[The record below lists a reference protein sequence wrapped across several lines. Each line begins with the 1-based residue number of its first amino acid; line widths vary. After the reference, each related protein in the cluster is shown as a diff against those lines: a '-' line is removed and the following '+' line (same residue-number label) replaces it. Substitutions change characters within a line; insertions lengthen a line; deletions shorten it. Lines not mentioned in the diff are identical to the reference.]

1 MGTKSQISLAF
12 GHITSQQPEP
22 SQTRGLLKHRLGFPD
37 PIPLPRC
44 PLGIF
49 SEGNKRATKQKHV
62 RGNCCRVCVNS
73 LFTETCRG
81 TDSNRYLLRDQI
93 LSLARLPIS
102 PPRLKSNANNATSAM
117 IANNFR
123 WPEPDQTGRASLS
136 RDRFST
142 WFQIYEQLSVPRCH
156 PVGLPSDLDAQPPIG
171 RIPQST

>member
-1 MGTKSQISLAF
+1 MCVQAFSILHRANFSHSGAIMALKPYSEQIHIRLLF
-12 GHITSQQPEP
+12 GYLCNTLTP
-22 SQTRGLLKHRLGFPD
+22 
-37 PIPLPRC
+37 
-44 PLGIF
+44 
-49 SEGNKRATKQKHV
+49 V
-62 RGNCCRVCVNS
+62 
-73 LFTETCRG
+73 TCRG
-81 TDSNRYLLRDQI
+81 TDSNRYLFRDQI

-142 WFQIYEQLSVPRCH
+142 WFQIYEQFSVPRCH